1 MTALALATLTG
12 GTIVTGDPDT
22 PVTSFAIDS
31 RALEPGAC
39 FVALVA
45 ERDGHDFVADALAR
59 GAAVALVT
67 REVGDDTGT
76 IVRVDD
82 AFGALAR
89 LGRAA
94 REQLHDATVVGI
106 TGSAGKT
113 GTKDLA
119 AAALAPKFRVH
130 ASPGSYNNEAGVPL
144 TLLSAPSATE
154 ALVLELGARAHGD
167 IAALCAIARP
177 TVGVITNIG
186 LAHAGPLGGRAGVAR
201 VKGELLEALDA
212 HGLAVLDADDPAT
225 PGLAARTAARLLLV
239 SAGAGSVPE
248 RKGGA
253 GSVPERKGGADAEVR
268 ATGITLD
275 ADLRPTFTLES
286 PWGGGTVAL
295 AVRGAHQVVNATL
308 AAAVALACGVA
319 FDDVAAGLATV
330 EPAPW
335 RMEVVRTADDVMVLD
350 DAYNANPSSM
360 AAALEA
366 LARVPVPGR
375 RLAVLGEMR
384 ELGDLSAR
392 EHAALGVLVGT
403 TAVDVLIAVGPEAA
417 PLAEAA
423 RSAGVSVTEVPDAA
437 AALEA
442 VSGFVVAGDAV
453 LVKGSRA
460 VGLELVATAL
470 RGTRT
475 QEDGR

>member
-1 MTALALATLTG
+1 
-12 GTIVTGDPDT
+12 
-22 PVTSFAIDS
+22 
-31 RALEPGAC
+31 
-39 FVALVA
+39 
-45 ERDGHDFVADALAR
+45 
-59 GAAVALVT
+59 LVT
-67 REVGDDTGT
+67 RDVAEAAGT
-76 IVRVDD
+76 VVRVDD

-94 REQLHDATVVGI
+94 RDAMHDATVVGI

-113 GTKDLA
+113 GTKDLT
-119 AAALAPKFRVH
+119 AAALAPKFHVH

-154 ALVLELGARAHGD
+154 ALVLEMGARARGD

-186 LAHAGPLGGRAGVAR
+186 LAHAGPLGGRAGVAQA
-201 VKGELLEALDA
+201 KGELLEALDA

-225 PGLAARTAARLLLV
+225 PGLAARTTARILLV
-239 SAGAGSVPE
+239 SGGS
-248 RKGGA
+248 
-253 GSVPERKGGADAEVR
+253 ADAEVR
-268 ATGITLD
+268 ASAISLD
-275 ADLRPTFTLES
+275 AELRPTFTLDS
-286 PWGGGTVAL
+286 PWGRGTVAL
-295 AVRGAHQVVNATL
+295 AVRGAHQVMNATL
-308 AAAVALACGVA
+308 AAAVGLARGVA
-319 FDDVAAGLATV
+319 FDEIAASLATV
-330 EPAPW
+330 QPAPW
-335 RMEVVRTADDVMVLD
+335 RMEVVRTADDVVVLD

-360 AAALEA
+360 AVALEA
-366 LARVPVPGR
+366 LARVDVRGR

-384 ELGDLSAR
+384 ELGELSER
-392 EHAALGVLVGT
+392 EHTALGVLVGT
-403 TAVDVLIAVGPEAA
+403 TAVDALVAVGPEAA
-417 PLAEAA
+417 PLAAAA
-423 RSAGVSVTEVPDAA
+423 RGAGVSVTEVPDAA

-475 QEDGR
+475 QEDAR

>member
-1 MTALALATLTG
+1 MTAHALATLTG
-12 GTIVTGDPDT
+12 GTIVSGDPEGR
-22 PVTSFAIDS
+22 VTSFTIDS
-31 RALEPGAC
+31 RVLDPDAC

-45 ERDGHDFVADALAR
+45 ERDGHDYVPDAFAR
-59 GAAVALVT
+59 GAAVAVVT
-67 REVGDDTGT
+67 RDVNASGGT
-76 IVRVDD
+76 IVRVGD
-82 AFGALAR
+82 AFDALAR

-94 REQLHDATVVGI
+94 RDRMHDAMVVGI

-113 GTKDLA
+113 GTKDLT
-119 AAALAPKFRVH
+119 AAALAPKFHVH

-144 TLLSAPSATE
+144 TLLSAPATTE
-154 ALVLELGARAHGD
+154 ALVLEMGARAHGD

-186 LAHAGPLGGRAGVAR
+186 LAHAGPLGGRAGVAQA
-201 VKGELLEALDA
+201 KGELLEALDA

-225 PGLAARTAARLLLV
+225 PGLASRTAARVLLV
-239 SAGAGSVPE
+239 STAGGDA
-248 RKGGA
+248 A
-253 GSVPERKGGADAEVR
+253 AEVR

-275 ADLRPTFTLES
+275 ADLRPTFALDS
-286 PWGGGTVAL
+286 PWGRGRVAL
-295 AVRGAHQVVNATL
+295 AVRGAHQVVNASL
-308 AAAVALACGVA
+308 AAAVALAHGVA
-319 FDDVAAGLATV
+319 FDELAAGLAAV
-330 EPAPW
+330 QPAPW
-335 RMEVVRTADDVMVLD
+335 RMEVVRTADDVVVLD

-360 AAALEA
+360 AVALEA
-366 LARVPVPGR
+366 LARVDVRGR

-384 ELGDLSAR
+384 ELGELSER

-403 TAVDVLIAVGPEAA
+403 TAVDALVTVGPEAA
-417 PLAEAA
+417 PLAAAA
-423 RSAGVSVTEVPDAA
+423 RNSGVSVTEVPDAA

>member
-1 MTALALATLTG
+1 MTARALATLTDG
-12 GTIVTGDPDT
+12 AVLAGDPDVA
-22 PVTSFAIDS
+22 VTSFAIDS

-39 FVALVA
+39 FVALIA
-45 ERDGHDFVADALAR
+45 ARDGHDFVGDAFAR
-59 GAAVALVT
+59 GATVALVT
-67 REVGDDTGT
+67 RDPAVSGGT
-76 IVRVDD
+76 VVRVDD

-94 REQLHDATVVGI
+94 RDRLHDATVVGI

-113 GTKDLA
+113 GTKDLI
-119 AAALAPKFRVH
+119 AAALAHKFHVH

-144 TLLSAPSATE
+144 TLLSAPAATE
-154 ALVLELGARAHGD
+154 ALVLEMGARAHGD

-212 HGLAVLDADDPAT
+212 DGLAVLDADDPET
-225 PGLAARTAARLLLV
+225 PGLATRTAARVLLV
-239 SAGAGSVPE
+239 SVEADAGSVLE
-248 RKGGA
+248 RKA
-253 GSVPERKGGADAEVR
+253 GSDAEVR
-268 ATGITLD
+268 SSGITLD

-308 AAAVALACGVA
+308 AAAVALARGVA
-319 FDDVAAGLATV
+319 FADVAAGLATV
-330 EPAPW
+330 QPAPW

-350 DAYNANPSSM
+350 DSYNANPSSM

-366 LARVPVPGR
+366 LARVDVPGR

-384 ELGDLSAR
+384 ELGAVSER

-403 TAVDVLIAVGPEAA
+403 TTVDALVAVGPEAA
-417 PLAEAA
+417 PLAAAA
-423 RSAGVSVTEVPDAA
+423 RRAGVPVTEVPDAA

-442 VSGFVVAGDAV
+442 VTAFVVAGDAV
-453 LVKGSRA
+453 LVKGSHA

-470 RGTRT
+470 RESRT
-475 QEDGR
+475 EEVDR